1 MQTIERSGEVRS
13 LDDSRPRLYIP
24 VGTLRKKVVF
34 QVSTKKKMPEM
45 ETEARRPG
53 CGNRKRRKETMNR
66 RRETQREGAKVRC

>member
-1 MQTIERSGEVRS
+1 MSYVRS
-13 LDDSRPRLYIP
+13 TIVVLSRLYIP

-53 CGNRKRRKETMNR
+53 RGNRKRRKETMNR